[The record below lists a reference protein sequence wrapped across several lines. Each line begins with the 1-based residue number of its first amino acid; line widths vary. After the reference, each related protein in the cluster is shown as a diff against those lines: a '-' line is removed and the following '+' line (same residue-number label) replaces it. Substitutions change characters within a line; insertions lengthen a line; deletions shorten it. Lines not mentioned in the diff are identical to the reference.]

1 MELSAILNGSDLCI
15 GSTFVIAN
23 ERIRVA
29 DIIVFGRLVTGFV
42 TVARDDQIVVDIK
55 TALLACWIVSLRS
68 RATRS
73 NEHGASTTSRRAAN
87 ETVLLYF
94 SPNNNYGKFAFV
106 FHSLGANDRYMCGSC
121 SSPLPSPMPWR
132 ISSKPKR

>member
-55 TALLACWIVSLRS
+55 TALLDCQPALQSNSLE
-68 RATRS
+68 RA
-73 NEHGASTTSRRAAN
+73 
-87 ETVLLYF
+87 
-94 SPNNNYGKFAFV
+94 
-106 FHSLGANDRYMCGSC
+106 
-121 SSPLPSPMPWR
+121 WR
-132 ISSKPKR
+132 INDVATGS